1 MKTDAARYKIRKDM
15 TAQEELRYAITDTI
29 EALSQHDTSLVVL
42 DADLTLPSGVVRLL
56 SKTSPVAFNL
66 GVMEANMVGVAS
78 GLSLVGFKPFMHT
91 FSSFATRK
99 CLDQIFMTSA
109 YTETAMTMLASD
121 PGLCAQVNGGTH
133 TVLEDIG
140 VFTSFPNVEIYDICD
155 AVQAKWAV
163 AHRVNHHAGFGYL
176 RYPRRPLKAIYEE
189 HSVFEYGKAPIVRE
203 GSDVGIFASGI
214 MLSIAVDVAQ
224 ILQEH
229 AIHARIVDC
238 FSLSNPDVQTI
249 VETAQRC
256 THIVSL
262 DNHNIHT
269 GLGSIIANVLAEHAP
284 HRLHKFGTTSYGQVG
299 TLNELL
305 PVYQLDARTVA
316 DKIQMLV

>member
-1 MKTDAARYKIRKDM
+1 MNVKIRDDM
-15 TAQEELRYAITDTI
+15 SAREELRYAITDTI
-29 EALSQHDTSLVVL
+29 EALSQSDASVVVL

-56 SKTSPVAFNL
+56 SKDAPAAFNL

-109 YTETAMTMLASD
+109 YTNTPMTMLASD
-121 PGLCAQVNGGTH
+121 PGLCAQTNGGTH

-140 VFTSFPNVEIYDICD
+140 VFRSFPNVAIYDICD

-163 AHRVNHHAGFGYL
+163 AERVQHHEGFGYL

-189 HSVFEYGKAPIVRE
+189 GSAFEYGAAPIVRE
-203 GSDVGIFASGI
+203 GGDVGIFASGI
-214 MLSIAVDVAQ
+214 MLSIAVDVAR
-224 ILQEH
+224 ILQGH
-229 AIHARIVDC
+229 AIQARIVDC
-238 FSLSNPDVQTI
+238 FSLSRPDVQTI
-249 VETAQRC
+249 EETAQRC
-256 THIVSL
+256 AHIVSL
-262 DNHNIHT
+262 DNHNVQT
-269 GLGSIIANVLAEHAP
+269 GLGSIVANVLTEHAP

-299 TLNELL
+299 TLQELL
-305 PVYQLDARTVA
+305 QAYNLDARIVA
-316 DKIQMLV
+316 YKIMQMMV